1 MWQLKE
7 IEEEQQRQYSPAAG
21 WRQNTRALTTATPQ
35 ASGRKQRAQHNFIYC
50 AQVYLQQQ
58 HPHRKHTTHMPLHTT
73 TTAAPDCTYCDH
85 ATSCGVCRPRLAYQ
99 APQLLRQRHTTQV
112 QHTKTCCAANPTRLP
127 VKCGKNAAAVPQ
139 RRLCLKLKQEMAA
152 ATCPPTAYRSGA
164 CPTCPRWSCLQRLLT
179 LIRPLLHATCHMPPA
194 LAQA

>member
-85 ATSCGVCRPRLAYQ
+85 ATSCGVCRP
-99 APQLLRQRHTTQV
+99 
-112 QHTKTCCAANPTRLP
+112 
-127 VKCGKNAAAVPQ
+127 
-139 RRLCLKLKQEMAA
+139 
-152 ATCPPTAYRSGA
+152 
-164 CPTCPRWSCLQRLLT
+164 
-179 LIRPLLHATCHMPPA
+179 PA
-194 LAQA
+194 